1 MIDLEG
7 DDDLL
12 VLGETSRKS
21 TRNKGKAVETNHGGY
36 GDHQVVVSITFCS
49 RLILPFPT
57 FKRL

>member
-1 MIDLEG
+1 V
-7 DDDLL
+7 